1 MTSHAPRRATPRA
14 RHPRSAW
21 RLALGALVASLVT
34 GCLAPAV
41 PEAQLAVSGRV
52 NDFHTYELRRVGLL
66 PVAGHDVSYKEASE
80 LTTAL
85 YSEFGSRTSFEWVLL
100 RPEDLDEI
108 PRSDPHRRGYYDPRS
123 VLALARRF
131 HLDALLVGTI
141 TDRRTFQP
149 QRLAISLDLVA
160 VETGTVVWSSAID
173 LDAGSARV
181 REGVAQWSS
190 GELGNE
196 GSDDA
201 EIILLSP
208 RRFARFAA
216 YQLAIM
222 L

>member
-1 MTSHAPRRATPRA
+1 MT
-14 RHPRSAW
+14 
-21 RLALGALVASLVT
+21 
-34 GCLAPAV
+34 
-41 PEAQLAVSGRV
+41 
-52 NDFHTYELRRVGLL
+52 
-66 PVAGHDVSYKEASE
+66 
-80 LTTAL
+80 
-85 YSEFGSRTSFEWVLL
+85 VLI
-100 RPEDLDEI
+100 D
-108 PRSDPHRRGYYDPRS
+108 G
-123 VLALARRF
+123 
-131 HLDALLVGTI
+131 
-141 TDRRTFQP
+141 
-149 QRLAISLDLVA
+149 
-160 VETGTVVWSSAID
+160 ETGTVVWSAASD